1 MYDSHPERG
10 LKRTCLSCEAKF
22 YDMVRTPMVCP
33 KCGAEFTEVIRPV
46 SPSYQGRRRG
56 FFAKN
61 RPEEALEPGAEEAR
75 PETEDG
81 EEAGEEGERELD
93 GEGDE
98 PQAEEAAED

>member
-1 MYDSHPERG
+1 M
-10 LKRTCLSCEAKF
+10 
-22 YDMVRTPMVCP
+22 
-33 KCGAEFTEVIRPV
+33 
-46 SPSYQGRRRG
+46 RRRIHRSDPAG
-56 FFAKN
+56 LALLP
-61 RPEEALEPGAEEAR
+61 RPPPEEALEPGAEEAR